1 MVGLRAA
8 AVVAPLDD
16 AFDAAADAAALT
28 LLTRSA
34 RRDEW
39 SEGSKGSGVTLI
51 NTPSAPE
58 ANAKPTNARR
68 KEQPQALLLQRPSTN
83 KQFNCFGE
91 QENLD

>member
-39 SEGSKGSGVTLI
+39 SEGSKGSH
-51 NTPSAPE
+51 
-58 ANAKPTNARR
+58 
-68 KEQPQALLLQRPSTN
+68 
-83 KQFNCFGE
+83 
-91 QENLD
+91 